1 MAKNIE
7 PKLKKIGDYLKLE
20 EDTVFTIPEYQRAY
34 SWGID
39 NCDKLWQDINDFVE
53 SESKDRYF
61 FGTIIINCQDNDTKY
76 GLIDGQQRTTTFLLL
91 LKALLVRINI
101 AIERTASDE
110 DSASLCRG
118 LQERRR
124 RIMGILYKAET
135 EDISDKPDAAK
146 DAEICRRGIILE
158 NFSINEQYKTELST
172 ILQATDYASAEAR
185 VIKIKYKQKDN
196 RYTNFFRNFKFFY
209 GNISE
214 LSDSQLNSI
223 AKSIT
228 DNCEV
233 IEIKSWQVEQAITM
247 FNSLNSDGLPLYDSD
262 IISAK
267 LYAEAEKRGKEKEFA
282 DLWKQLNN
290 CINEL
295 ESTRIAD
302 INSILMA
309 RFLNAGE
316 YKFFPEVILAANLT
330 DGTKDFDEL
339 TLFHESLQSGQTWNK
354 SIGNFQFNIS
364 RHASKN
370 VLNQYDRL
378 PRIERIYLA
387 HIKFDESVCEL
398 MRIDGNHRLSA
409 ADDVPIDFTLPFCLL
424 LFRNPS
430 ENDQFTRAIFHNI
443 NAKQIPL
450 KLEEN
455 LKVILESPQVFSD
468 DTLIRDPSFG
478 WKYYL
483 ARKTLQSVDFS
494 YFPAI
499 SSYIS
504 QAKCSFFVD
513 LFGFLLKNQSVEE
526 NDSAISKV
534 RTQLVEVERA
544 LIESEITATTT
555 NIAVIGALAYYRLTN
570 ESKYRGFLSWIKK
583 NNIGNVEKLHIDD
596 VINLYDEI
604 YKYVPKKVFLARWY
618 PAETDAEYK
627 QSVYRID
634 AIKEVIDELGL
645 QLTDLGTRDT
655 GTFDIREVMYHDIR
669 ECDIF
674 IADLTGARHN
684 VMIEVGYALKH
695 IDTGRMVFYFQET
708 DSCKNVPFDVNHF
721 SYDKIE
727 DSVEIKAKT
736 KARIM
741 KILEQAKNGEI

>member
-209 GNISE
+209 GKISE

-228 DNCEV
+228 DNSEV

-302 INSILMA
+302 INSILMQYMYYIRTVNKETISETGA
-309 RFLNAGE
+309 INVTTPGLRRYFTEINKMPITDPIGMCSDMVKLAKVWKKVSEYPQMKVLLKFNENTKLFLASYFFRFDEDNITEELVEPILECLLRLFSLLELVDVGYSSKYFKTFLFGVEVKLVSKSTIVDAITQDFNEHIRSNWDKEIIWAALHDYDGNVLVYLNEFLFAKEKGLS
-316 YKFFPEVILAANLT
+316 FTL
-330 DGTKDFDEL
+330 GTKYDIE
-339 TLFHESLQSGQTWNK
+339 HIMPYSGNNLQEIRKDAEIDSEEEFYGVVNK
-354 SIGNFQFNIS
+354 LGNKILLEEKINRAIGN
-364 RHASKN
+364 
-370 VLNQYDRL
+370 
-378 PRIERIYLA
+378 EW
-387 HIKFDESVCEL
+387 
-398 MRIDGNHRLSA
+398 
-409 ADDVPIDFTLPFCLL
+409 
-424 LFRNPS
+424 FRTKVS
-430 ENDQFTRAIFHNI
+430 T
-443 NAKQIPL
+443 
-450 KLEEN
+450 KLEN
-455 LKVILESPQVFSD
+455 KTGYIDS
-468 DTLIRDPSFG
+468 
-478 WKYYL
+478 KYPI
-483 ARKTLQSVDFS
+483 A
-494 YFPAI
+494 
-499 SSYIS
+499 
-504 QAKCSFFVD
+504 
-513 LFGFLLKNQSVEE
+513 
-526 NDSAISKV
+526 
-534 RTQLVEVERA
+534 RA
-544 LIESEITATTT
+544 L
-555 NIAVIGALAYYRLTN
+555 V
-570 ESKYRGFLSWIKK
+570 SKYQSANKPYWKK
-583 NNIGNVEKLHIDD
+583 DD
-596 VINLYDEI
+596 IMS
-604 YKYVPKKVFLARWY
+604 A
-618 PAETDAEYK
+618 TDKA
-627 QSVYRID
+627 SDRTVR
-634 AIKEVIDELGL
+634 
-645 QLTDLGTRDT
+645 
-655 GTFDIREVMYHDIR
+655 F
-669 ECDIF
+669 IF
-674 IADLTGARHN
+674 
-684 VMIEVGYALKH
+684 
-695 IDTGRMVFYFQET
+695 
-708 DSCKNVPFDVNHF
+708 
-721 SYDKIE
+721 
-727 DSVEIKAKT
+727 
-736 KARIM
+736 
-741 KILEQAKNGEI
+741 GE

>member
-209 GNISE
+209 GKISE

-267 LYAEAEKRGKEKEFA
+267 LYAEAEKRGKEKKFA

-302 INSILMA
+302 INSILMQYMYYIRTVNKETISETGA
-309 RFLNAGE
+309 INVTTPGLRRYFTEVNKMPITDPIGMCSDMVKLVKVWKMVSEYPQMKVLLKFNENTKLFLASYFFRFDEDNITEELVEPILECLLRLFSLLELVDVGYSSKYFKTFLFGTEVKLVSKSTTVDVITQDFNEHIRSNWDKETIWAALHDYDGNVLVYLNEFLFAKEKGMS
-316 YKFFPEVILAANLT
+316 FTL
-330 DGTKDFDEL
+330 GTKYDIE
-339 TLFHESLQSGQTWNK
+339 HIMPYSGNNLQEIRKDAEIDSEEEFYGVVNK
-354 SIGNFQFNIS
+354 LGNKILLEEKINRAIGN
-364 RHASKN
+364 
-370 VLNQYDRL
+370 
-378 PRIERIYLA
+378 EW
-387 HIKFDESVCEL
+387 
-398 MRIDGNHRLSA
+398 
-409 ADDVPIDFTLPFCLL
+409 
-424 LFRNPS
+424 FRTKVS
-430 ENDQFTRAIFHNI
+430 T
-443 NAKQIPL
+443 
-450 KLEEN
+450 KLEN
-455 LKVILESPQVFSD
+455 KTGYIDS
-468 DTLIRDPSFG
+468 
-478 WKYYL
+478 KYPI
-483 ARKTLQSVDFS
+483 A
-494 YFPAI
+494 
-499 SSYIS
+499 
-504 QAKCSFFVD
+504 
-513 LFGFLLKNQSVEE
+513 
-526 NDSAISKV
+526 
-534 RTQLVEVERA
+534 RA
-544 LIESEITATTT
+544 LI
-555 NIAVIGALAYYRLTN
+555 
-570 ESKYRGFLSWIKK
+570 SKYQSASKPYWKK
-583 NNIGNVEKLHIDD
+583 DD
-596 VINLYDEI
+596 IMS
-604 YKYVPKKVFLARWY
+604 A
-618 PAETDAEYK
+618 TDKA
-627 QSVYRID
+627 SDRI
-634 AIKEVIDELGL
+634 VS
-645 QLTDLGTRDT
+645 
-655 GTFDIREVMYHDIR
+655 F
-669 ECDIF
+669 IF
-674 IADLTGARHN
+674 
-684 VMIEVGYALKH
+684 
-695 IDTGRMVFYFQET
+695 
-708 DSCKNVPFDVNHF
+708 
-721 SYDKIE
+721 
-727 DSVEIKAKT
+727 
-736 KARIM
+736 
-741 KILEQAKNGEI
+741 GE

>member
-124 RIMGILYKAET
+124 IMGILYKAET

-209 GNISE
+209 GKISE

-302 INSILMA
+302 INSILMQYMYYIRTVNKETISETGA
-309 RFLNAGE
+309 INVTTPGLRRYFTEVNKMPITDPIGMCSDMVKLVKVWKKVSEYPQMKVLLKFNENTKLFLASYFFRFDEDNITEELVEPILECLLRLFSLLELVDVGYSSKYFKTFLFGAEVKLVSKSTTVDAITQDFNEHIRSNWDKETIWAALHDYDGNVLVYLNEFLFAKEKGLS
-316 YKFFPEVILAANLT
+316 FTL
-330 DGTKDFDEL
+330 GTKYDIE
-339 TLFHESLQSGQTWNK
+339 HIMPYSGNNLQEIRKDAEIDSEEEFYGVVNK
-354 SIGNFQFNIS
+354 LGNKILLEEKINRAIGN
-364 RHASKN
+364 
-370 VLNQYDRL
+370 
-378 PRIERIYLA
+378 EW
-387 HIKFDESVCEL
+387 
-398 MRIDGNHRLSA
+398 
-409 ADDVPIDFTLPFCLL
+409 
-424 LFRNPS
+424 FRTKVS
-430 ENDQFTRAIFHNI
+430 T
-443 NAKQIPL
+443 
-450 KLEEN
+450 KLEN
-455 LKVILESPQVFSD
+455 KTGYIDS
-468 DTLIRDPSFG
+468 
-478 WKYYL
+478 KYPI
-483 ARKTLQSVDFS
+483 A
-494 YFPAI
+494 
-499 SSYIS
+499 
-504 QAKCSFFVD
+504 
-513 LFGFLLKNQSVEE
+513 
-526 NDSAISKV
+526 
-534 RTQLVEVERA
+534 RA
-544 LIESEITATTT
+544 L
-555 NIAVIGALAYYRLTN
+555 V
-570 ESKYRGFLSWIKK
+570 SKYQSANKPYWKK
-583 NNIGNVEKLHIDD
+583 DD
-596 VINLYDEI
+596 IMS
-604 YKYVPKKVFLARWY
+604 A
-618 PAETDAEYK
+618 TDKA
-627 QSVYRID
+627 SDRI
-634 AIKEVIDELGL
+634 V
-645 QLTDLGTRDT
+645 R
-655 GTFDIREVMYHDIR
+655 F
-669 ECDIF
+669 IF
-674 IADLTGARHN
+674 
-684 VMIEVGYALKH
+684 
-695 IDTGRMVFYFQET
+695 
-708 DSCKNVPFDVNHF
+708 
-721 SYDKIE
+721 
-727 DSVEIKAKT
+727 
-736 KARIM
+736 
-741 KILEQAKNGEI
+741 GE

>member
-209 GNISE
+209 GKISE

-302 INSILMA
+302 INSILMQYMYYIRTVNKETISETGA
-309 RFLNAGE
+309 INVTTPGLRRYFTEVNKMPITDPIGMCSDMVKLVKVWKKVSEYPQMKVLLKFNENTKLFLASYFFRFDEDNITEELVEPILECLLRLFSLLELVDVGYSSKYFKTFLFGAEVKLVSKGTTVDAITQDFNEHICSNWDKETIWAALHDYDGNVLVYLNEFLFAKEKGLS
-316 YKFFPEVILAANLT
+316 FTL
-330 DGTKDFDEL
+330 GTKYDIE
-339 TLFHESLQSGQTWNK
+339 HIMPYSGNNLQEIRKDAEIDSEEEFYGVVNK
-354 SIGNFQFNIS
+354 LGNKILLEEKINRAIGN
-364 RHASKN
+364 
-370 VLNQYDRL
+370 
-378 PRIERIYLA
+378 EW
-387 HIKFDESVCEL
+387 
-398 MRIDGNHRLSA
+398 
-409 ADDVPIDFTLPFCLL
+409 
-424 LFRNPS
+424 FRTKVS
-430 ENDQFTRAIFHNI
+430 T
-443 NAKQIPL
+443 
-450 KLEEN
+450 KLEN
-455 LKVILESPQVFSD
+455 KTGYIDS
-468 DTLIRDPSFG
+468 
-478 WKYYL
+478 KYPI
-483 ARKTLQSVDFS
+483 A
-494 YFPAI
+494 
-499 SSYIS
+499 
-504 QAKCSFFVD
+504 
-513 LFGFLLKNQSVEE
+513 
-526 NDSAISKV
+526 
-534 RTQLVEVERA
+534 RA
-544 LIESEITATTT
+544 L
-555 NIAVIGALAYYRLTN
+555 V
-570 ESKYRGFLSWIKK
+570 SKYQSANKPYWKK
-583 NNIGNVEKLHIDD
+583 DD
-596 VINLYDEI
+596 IMS
-604 YKYVPKKVFLARWY
+604 A
-618 PAETDAEYK
+618 TDKA
-627 QSVYRID
+627 SDRI
-634 AIKEVIDELGL
+634 VS
-645 QLTDLGTRDT
+645 
-655 GTFDIREVMYHDIR
+655 F
-669 ECDIF
+669 IF
-674 IADLTGARHN
+674 
-684 VMIEVGYALKH
+684 
-695 IDTGRMVFYFQET
+695 
-708 DSCKNVPFDVNHF
+708 
-721 SYDKIE
+721 
-727 DSVEIKAKT
+727 
-736 KARIM
+736 
-741 KILEQAKNGEI
+741 GE

>member
-185 VIKIKYKQKDN
+185 VVKIKYKQKDN

-209 GNISE
+209 GKISE

-302 INSILMA
+302 INSILMQYMYYIRTINKETISETGA
-309 RFLNAGE
+309 INVTTPGLRRYFTEVNKMPITDPIGMCSDMVKLVKVWKKVSEYPQMKVLLKFNENTKLFLASYFFRFDEDNITEELVEPILECLLRLFSLLELVDVGYSSKYFKTFLFGAEVKLVSKSTTVDAITQDFNEHIRSNWDKETIWAALHDYDGNVLVYLNEFLFAKEKGLS
-316 YKFFPEVILAANLT
+316 FTL
-330 DGTKDFDEL
+330 GTKYDIE
-339 TLFHESLQSGQTWNK
+339 HIMPYSGNNLQEIRKDAEIDSEEEFYGVVNK
-354 SIGNFQFNIS
+354 LGNKILLEEKINRAIGN
-364 RHASKN
+364 
-370 VLNQYDRL
+370 
-378 PRIERIYLA
+378 EW
-387 HIKFDESVCEL
+387 
-398 MRIDGNHRLSA
+398 
-409 ADDVPIDFTLPFCLL
+409 
-424 LFRNPS
+424 FRTKVS
-430 ENDQFTRAIFHNI
+430 T
-443 NAKQIPL
+443 
-450 KLEEN
+450 KLEN
-455 LKVILESPQVFSD
+455 KTGYIDS
-468 DTLIRDPSFG
+468 
-478 WKYYL
+478 KYPI
-483 ARKTLQSVDFS
+483 A
-494 YFPAI
+494 
-499 SSYIS
+499 
-504 QAKCSFFVD
+504 
-513 LFGFLLKNQSVEE
+513 
-526 NDSAISKV
+526 
-534 RTQLVEVERA
+534 RA
-544 LIESEITATTT
+544 L
-555 NIAVIGALAYYRLTN
+555 V
-570 ESKYRGFLSWIKK
+570 SKYQSANKPYWKK
-583 NNIGNVEKLHIDD
+583 DD
-596 VINLYDEI
+596 II
-604 YKYVPKKVFLARWY
+604 SA
-618 PAETDAEYK
+618 TDKA
-627 QSVYRID
+627 SDRI
-634 AIKEVIDELGL
+634 V
-645 QLTDLGTRDT
+645 R
-655 GTFDIREVMYHDIR
+655 F
-669 ECDIF
+669 IF
-674 IADLTGARHN
+674 
-684 VMIEVGYALKH
+684 
-695 IDTGRMVFYFQET
+695 
-708 DSCKNVPFDVNHF
+708 
-721 SYDKIE
+721 
-727 DSVEIKAKT
+727 
-736 KARIM
+736 
-741 KILEQAKNGEI
+741 GE

>member
-76 GLIDGQQRTTTFLLL
+76 GLIDGQQRTITFLLL
-91 LKALLVRINI
+91 LKALLARINI

-209 GNISE
+209 GKISE

-302 INSILMA
+302 INSILMQYMYYIRTVNKETISETGA
-309 RFLNAGE
+309 INVTTPGLRRYFTEINKMPITDPIGMCSDMVKLAKVWKKVSEYPQMKVLLKFNENTKLFLASYFFRFDEDNITEELVEPILECLLRLFSLLELVDVGYSSKYFKTFLFGAEVKLVSKSTTVDAITQDFNEHIRSNWDKETIWAALHDYDGNVLVYLNEFLFAKEKGLS
-316 YKFFPEVILAANLT
+316 FTL
-330 DGTKDFDEL
+330 GTKYDIE
-339 TLFHESLQSGQTWNK
+339 HIMPYSGNNLQEIRKDAEIDSEEEFYGVVNK
-354 SIGNFQFNIS
+354 LGNKILLEEKINRAIGN
-364 RHASKN
+364 
-370 VLNQYDRL
+370 
-378 PRIERIYLA
+378 EW
-387 HIKFDESVCEL
+387 
-398 MRIDGNHRLSA
+398 
-409 ADDVPIDFTLPFCLL
+409 
-424 LFRNPS
+424 FRTKVS
-430 ENDQFTRAIFHNI
+430 T
-443 NAKQIPL
+443 
-450 KLEEN
+450 KLEN
-455 LKVILESPQVFSD
+455 KTGYIDS
-468 DTLIRDPSFG
+468 
-478 WKYYL
+478 KYPI
-483 ARKTLQSVDFS
+483 A
-494 YFPAI
+494 
-499 SSYIS
+499 
-504 QAKCSFFVD
+504 
-513 LFGFLLKNQSVEE
+513 
-526 NDSAISKV
+526 
-534 RTQLVEVERA
+534 RA
-544 LIESEITATTT
+544 L
-555 NIAVIGALAYYRLTN
+555 V
-570 ESKYRGFLSWIKK
+570 SKYQSANKPYWKK
-583 NNIGNVEKLHIDD
+583 DD
-596 VINLYDEI
+596 IMS
-604 YKYVPKKVFLARWY
+604 A
-618 PAETDAEYK
+618 TDKA
-627 QSVYRID
+627 SDRI
-634 AIKEVIDELGL
+634 V
-645 QLTDLGTRDT
+645 R
-655 GTFDIREVMYHDIR
+655 F
-669 ECDIF
+669 IF
-674 IADLTGARHN
+674 
-684 VMIEVGYALKH
+684 
-695 IDTGRMVFYFQET
+695 
-708 DSCKNVPFDVNHF
+708 
-721 SYDKIE
+721 
-727 DSVEIKAKT
+727 
-736 KARIM
+736 
-741 KILEQAKNGEI
+741 GE

>member
-209 GNISE
+209 GKISE

-233 IEIKSWQVEQAITM
+233 IELKSWQVEQAITM

-302 INSILMA
+302 INSILMQYMYYIRTVNKETISETGA
-309 RFLNAGE
+309 INVTTPGLRRYFTEVNKMPITDPIGMCSDMVKLVKVWKKVSEYPQMKVLLKFNENTKLFLASYFFRFDEDNITEELVEPILECLLRLFSLLELVDVGYSSKYFKTFLFGAEVKLVSKSTTVDAITQDFNEHIRSNWDKETIWAALHDYDGNVLVYLNEFLFAKEKGLS
-316 YKFFPEVILAANLT
+316 FTL
-330 DGTKDFDEL
+330 GTKYDIE
-339 TLFHESLQSGQTWNK
+339 HIMPYSGNNLQEIRKDAEIDSEEEFYGVVNK
-354 SIGNFQFNIS
+354 LGNKILLEEKINRAIGN
-364 RHASKN
+364 
-370 VLNQYDRL
+370 
-378 PRIERIYLA
+378 EW
-387 HIKFDESVCEL
+387 
-398 MRIDGNHRLSA
+398 
-409 ADDVPIDFTLPFCLL
+409 
-424 LFRNPS
+424 FRTKVS
-430 ENDQFTRAIFHNI
+430 T
-443 NAKQIPL
+443 
-450 KLEEN
+450 KLEN
-455 LKVILESPQVFSD
+455 KTGYIDS
-468 DTLIRDPSFG
+468 
-478 WKYYL
+478 KYPI
-483 ARKTLQSVDFS
+483 A
-494 YFPAI
+494 
-499 SSYIS
+499 
-504 QAKCSFFVD
+504 
-513 LFGFLLKNQSVEE
+513 
-526 NDSAISKV
+526 
-534 RTQLVEVERA
+534 RA
-544 LIESEITATTT
+544 L
-555 NIAVIGALAYYRLTN
+555 V
-570 ESKYRGFLSWIKK
+570 SKYQSANKPYWKK
-583 NNIGNVEKLHIDD
+583 DD
-596 VINLYDEI
+596 IMST
-604 YKYVPKKVFLARWY
+604 
-618 PAETDAEYK
+618 TDKA
-627 QSVYRID
+627 SDRI
-634 AIKEVIDELGL
+634 VS
-645 QLTDLGTRDT
+645 
-655 GTFDIREVMYHDIR
+655 F
-669 ECDIF
+669 IF
-674 IADLTGARHN
+674 
-684 VMIEVGYALKH
+684 
-695 IDTGRMVFYFQET
+695 
-708 DSCKNVPFDVNHF
+708 
-721 SYDKIE
+721 
-727 DSVEIKAKT
+727 
-736 KARIM
+736 
-741 KILEQAKNGEI
+741 GE

>member
-209 GNISE
+209 GKISE

-302 INSILMA
+302 INSILMQYMYYIRTVNKETISETGA
-309 RFLNAGE
+309 INVTTPGLRRYFTEVNKMPITDPIGMCSDMVKLVKVWKKVSEYPQMKVLLKFNENTKLFLASYFFRFDEDNITEELVEPILECLLRLFSLLELVDVGYSSKYFKTFLFGAEVKLVSKSTTVDAITQDFNEHIRSNWDKETIWAALHDYDGNVLVYLNEFLFAKEKGMS
-316 YKFFPEVILAANLT
+316 FTL
-330 DGTKDFDEL
+330 GTKYDIE
-339 TLFHESLQSGQTWNK
+339 HIMPYSGNNLQEIRKDAEIDSEEEFYGVVNK
-354 SIGNFQFNIS
+354 LGNKILLEEKINRAIGN
-364 RHASKN
+364 
-370 VLNQYDRL
+370 
-378 PRIERIYLA
+378 EW
-387 HIKFDESVCEL
+387 
-398 MRIDGNHRLSA
+398 
-409 ADDVPIDFTLPFCLL
+409 
-424 LFRNPS
+424 FRTKVS
-430 ENDQFTRAIFHNI
+430 T
-443 NAKQIPL
+443 
-450 KLEEN
+450 KLEN
-455 LKVILESPQVFSD
+455 KTGYIDS
-468 DTLIRDPSFG
+468 
-478 WKYYL
+478 KYPI
-483 ARKTLQSVDFS
+483 A
-494 YFPAI
+494 
-499 SSYIS
+499 
-504 QAKCSFFVD
+504 
-513 LFGFLLKNQSVEE
+513 
-526 NDSAISKV
+526 
-534 RTQLVEVERA
+534 RA
-544 LIESEITATTT
+544 LI
-555 NIAVIGALAYYRLTN
+555 
-570 ESKYRGFLSWIKK
+570 SKYQSANKPYWKK
-583 NNIGNVEKLHIDD
+583 DD
-596 VINLYDEI
+596 IMS
-604 YKYVPKKVFLARWY
+604 A
-618 PAETDAEYK
+618 TDKA
-627 QSVYRID
+627 SDRI
-634 AIKEVIDELGL
+634 VS
-645 QLTDLGTRDT
+645 
-655 GTFDIREVMYHDIR
+655 Y
-669 ECDIF
+669 IF
-674 IADLTGARHN
+674 
-684 VMIEVGYALKH
+684 
-695 IDTGRMVFYFQET
+695 
-708 DSCKNVPFDVNHF
+708 
-721 SYDKIE
+721 
-727 DSVEIKAKT
+727 
-736 KARIM
+736 
-741 KILEQAKNGEI
+741 GE

>member
-172 ILQATDYASAEAR
+172 ILQATDYASAETR

-209 GNISE
+209 GKISE

-302 INSILMA
+302 INSILMQYMYYIRTVNKETISETGA
-309 RFLNAGE
+309 INVTTPGLRRYFTEVNKMPITDPIGMCSDMVKLVKVWKKVSEYPQMKVLLKFNENTKLFLASYFFRFDEDNITEELVEPILECLLRLFSLLELVDVGYSSKYFKTFLFGVEVKLVSKSTTVDAITQDFNEHIRSNWDKETIWAALHDYDGNVLVYLNEFLFAKEKGLS
-316 YKFFPEVILAANLT
+316 FTL
-330 DGTKDFDEL
+330 GTKYDIE
-339 TLFHESLQSGQTWNK
+339 HIMPYSGNNLQEIRKDAEIDSEEEFYGVVNK
-354 SIGNFQFNIS
+354 LGNKILLEEKINRAIGN
-364 RHASKN
+364 
-370 VLNQYDRL
+370 
-378 PRIERIYLA
+378 EW
-387 HIKFDESVCEL
+387 
-398 MRIDGNHRLSA
+398 
-409 ADDVPIDFTLPFCLL
+409 
-424 LFRNPS
+424 FRTKVS
-430 ENDQFTRAIFHNI
+430 T
-443 NAKQIPL
+443 
-450 KLEEN
+450 KLEN
-455 LKVILESPQVFSD
+455 KTGYIDS
-468 DTLIRDPSFG
+468 
-478 WKYYL
+478 KYPI
-483 ARKTLQSVDFS
+483 A
-494 YFPAI
+494 
-499 SSYIS
+499 
-504 QAKCSFFVD
+504 
-513 LFGFLLKNQSVEE
+513 
-526 NDSAISKV
+526 
-534 RTQLVEVERA
+534 RA
-544 LIESEITATTT
+544 L
-555 NIAVIGALAYYRLTN
+555 V
-570 ESKYRGFLSWIKK
+570 SKYQSANKPYWKK
-583 NNIGNVEKLHIDD
+583 DD
-596 VINLYDEI
+596 IMS
-604 YKYVPKKVFLARWY
+604 A
-618 PAETDAEYK
+618 TDKA
-627 QSVYRID
+627 SDRI
-634 AIKEVIDELGL
+634 VS
-645 QLTDLGTRDT
+645 
-655 GTFDIREVMYHDIR
+655 F
-669 ECDIF
+669 IF
-674 IADLTGARHN
+674 GD
-684 VMIEVGYALKH
+684 
-695 IDTGRMVFYFQET
+695 
-708 DSCKNVPFDVNHF
+708 
-721 SYDKIE
+721 
-727 DSVEIKAKT
+727 
-736 KARIM
+736 
-741 KILEQAKNGEI
+741 

>member
-1 MAKNIE
+1 MSKNIE

-146 DAEICRRGIILE
+146 DSEICHREIILE

-209 GNISE
+209 GKISE

-282 DLWKQLNN
+282 DLWKKLNN

-302 INSILMA
+302 INSILMQYMYYIRTVNKETISETGA
-309 RFLNAGE
+309 INVTTPGLRRYFTEINKMPITDPIGMCSDMVKLAKVWKKVSEYPQMKVLLKFNENTKLFLASYFFRFDEDNITEEFVEPILECLLRLFSLLELVDVGYSSKYFKTFLFGTEVKLVSKSTTVDAITQDFNEHIRSNWDKETIWAALHDYDGNVLVYLNEFLFAKEKGLS
-316 YKFFPEVILAANLT
+316 FTL
-330 DGTKDFDEL
+330 GTKYDIE
-339 TLFHESLQSGQTWNK
+339 HIMPYSGNNLQEIRKDAEIDSEEEFYGVVNK
-354 SIGNFQFNIS
+354 LGNKILLEEKINRAIGN
-364 RHASKN
+364 
-370 VLNQYDRL
+370 
-378 PRIERIYLA
+378 EW
-387 HIKFDESVCEL
+387 
-398 MRIDGNHRLSA
+398 
-409 ADDVPIDFTLPFCLL
+409 
-424 LFRNPS
+424 FRTKVS
-430 ENDQFTRAIFHNI
+430 T
-443 NAKQIPL
+443 
-450 KLEEN
+450 KLEN
-455 LKVILESPQVFSD
+455 KTGYIDS
-468 DTLIRDPSFG
+468 
-478 WKYYL
+478 KYPI
-483 ARKTLQSVDFS
+483 A
-494 YFPAI
+494 
-499 SSYIS
+499 
-504 QAKCSFFVD
+504 
-513 LFGFLLKNQSVEE
+513 
-526 NDSAISKV
+526 
-534 RTQLVEVERA
+534 RA
-544 LIESEITATTT
+544 L
-555 NIAVIGALAYYRLTN
+555 V
-570 ESKYRGFLSWIKK
+570 SKY
-583 NNIGNVEKLHIDD
+583 
-596 VINLYDEI
+596 
-604 YKYVPKKVFLARWY
+604 
-618 PAETDAEYK
+618 
-627 QSVYRID
+627 QS
-634 AIKEVIDELGL
+634 ANK
-645 QLTDLGTRDT
+645 
-655 GTFDIREVMYHDIR
+655 
-669 ECDIF
+669 
-674 IADLTGARHN
+674 
-684 VMIEVGYALKH
+684 
-695 IDTGRMVFYFQET
+695 
-708 DSCKNVPFDVNHF
+708 P
-721 SYDKIE
+721 
-727 DSVEIKAKT
+727 
-736 KARIM
+736 
-741 KILEQAKNGEI
+741 

>member
-61 FGTIIINCQDNDTKY
+61 FGTIIINCQNNDTKY

-209 GNISE
+209 GKISE

-302 INSILMA
+302 INSILMQYMYYIRTVNKETISETGA
-309 RFLNAGE
+309 INVTTPGLRRYFTEVNKMPITDPIGMCSDMVKLVKVWKKVSEYPQMKVLLKFNENTKLFLASYFFRFDEDNITEELVEPILECLLRLFSLLELVDVGYSSKYFKTFLFGAEVKLVSKSTTVDAITQDFNEHIRSNWDKETIWATSHDYDGNVLAYLNEFLFAKEKGLS
-316 YKFFPEVILAANLT
+316 FTL
-330 DGTKDFDEL
+330 GTKYDIE
-339 TLFHESLQSGQTWNK
+339 HIMPYSGNNLQEIRKDAEIDSEEEFYGVVNK
-354 SIGNFQFNIS
+354 LGNKILLEEKINRAIGN
-364 RHASKN
+364 
-370 VLNQYDRL
+370 
-378 PRIERIYLA
+378 EW
-387 HIKFDESVCEL
+387 
-398 MRIDGNHRLSA
+398 
-409 ADDVPIDFTLPFCLL
+409 
-424 LFRNPS
+424 FRTKVS
-430 ENDQFTRAIFHNI
+430 T
-443 NAKQIPL
+443 
-450 KLEEN
+450 KLEN
-455 LKVILESPQVFSD
+455 KTGYIDS
-468 DTLIRDPSFG
+468 
-478 WKYYL
+478 KYPI
-483 ARKTLQSVDFS
+483 A
-494 YFPAI
+494 
-499 SSYIS
+499 
-504 QAKCSFFVD
+504 
-513 LFGFLLKNQSVEE
+513 
-526 NDSAISKV
+526 
-534 RTQLVEVERA
+534 RA
-544 LIESEITATTT
+544 L
-555 NIAVIGALAYYRLTN
+555 V
-570 ESKYRGFLSWIKK
+570 SKYQSANKPYWKK
-583 NNIGNVEKLHIDD
+583 DD
-596 VINLYDEI
+596 IMST
-604 YKYVPKKVFLARWY
+604 
-618 PAETDAEYK
+618 TDKA
-627 QSVYRID
+627 SDRI
-634 AIKEVIDELGL
+634 V
-645 QLTDLGTRDT
+645 R
-655 GTFDIREVMYHDIR
+655 F
-669 ECDIF
+669 IF
-674 IADLTGARHN
+674 
-684 VMIEVGYALKH
+684 
-695 IDTGRMVFYFQET
+695 
-708 DSCKNVPFDVNHF
+708 
-721 SYDKIE
+721 
-727 DSVEIKAKT
+727 
-736 KARIM
+736 
-741 KILEQAKNGEI
+741 GE

>member
-1 MAKNIE
+1 MTKNIE

-209 GNISE
+209 GKISE

-302 INSILMA
+302 INSILMQYMYYIRTVNKETISETGA
-309 RFLNAGE
+309 INVTTPGLRRYFTEINKMPITDPIGMCSDMVKLAKVWKKVSEYPQMKVLLKFNENTKLFLASYFFRFDEDNITEELVEPILECLLRLFSLLELVDVGYSSKYFKTFLFGVEVKLVSKSTTVDAITQDFNEHIRSNWDKETIWAALHDYDGNVLVYLNEFLFAKEKGLS
-316 YKFFPEVILAANLT
+316 FTL
-330 DGTKDFDEL
+330 GTKYDIE
-339 TLFHESLQSGQTWNK
+339 HIMPYSGNNLQEIRKDAEIDSEEEFYGVVNK
-354 SIGNFQFNIS
+354 LGNKILLEEKINRAIGN
-364 RHASKN
+364 
-370 VLNQYDRL
+370 
-378 PRIERIYLA
+378 EW
-387 HIKFDESVCEL
+387 
-398 MRIDGNHRLSA
+398 
-409 ADDVPIDFTLPFCLL
+409 
-424 LFRNPS
+424 FRTKVS
-430 ENDQFTRAIFHNI
+430 T
-443 NAKQIPL
+443 
-450 KLEEN
+450 KLEN
-455 LKVILESPQVFSD
+455 KTGYIDS
-468 DTLIRDPSFG
+468 
-478 WKYYL
+478 KYPI
-483 ARKTLQSVDFS
+483 A
-494 YFPAI
+494 
-499 SSYIS
+499 
-504 QAKCSFFVD
+504 
-513 LFGFLLKNQSVEE
+513 
-526 NDSAISKV
+526 
-534 RTQLVEVERA
+534 RA
-544 LIESEITATTT
+544 L
-555 NIAVIGALAYYRLTN
+555 V
-570 ESKYRGFLSWIKK
+570 SKYQSANKPYWKK
-583 NNIGNVEKLHIDD
+583 DD
-596 VINLYDEI
+596 IMS
-604 YKYVPKKVFLARWY
+604 A
-618 PAETDAEYK
+618 TDKA
-627 QSVYRID
+627 SDRTVR
-634 AIKEVIDELGL
+634 
-645 QLTDLGTRDT
+645 
-655 GTFDIREVMYHDIR
+655 F
-669 ECDIF
+669 IF
-674 IADLTGARHN
+674 
-684 VMIEVGYALKH
+684 
-695 IDTGRMVFYFQET
+695 
-708 DSCKNVPFDVNHF
+708 
-721 SYDKIE
+721 
-727 DSVEIKAKT
+727 
-736 KARIM
+736 
-741 KILEQAKNGEI
+741 GE

>member
-61 FGTIIINCQDNDTKY
+61 FGTIIINCQNNDTKY

-209 GNISE
+209 GKISE

-302 INSILMA
+302 INSILMQYMYYIRTVNKETISETGA
-309 RFLNAGE
+309 INVTTPGLRRYFTEVNKMPITDPIGMCSDMVKLVKVWKKVSEYPQMKVLLKFNENTKLFLASYFFRFDEDNITEELVEPILECLLRLFSLLELVDVGYSSKYFKTFLFGTEVKLVSKSTTVDAITQDFNEHIRSNWDKETIWATLHDYDGNVLAYLNEFLFAKEKGLS
-316 YKFFPEVILAANLT
+316 FTL
-330 DGTKDFDEL
+330 GTKYDIE
-339 TLFHESLQSGQTWNK
+339 HIMPYSGNNLQEIRKDAEIDSEEEFYGVVNK
-354 SIGNFQFNIS
+354 LGNKILLEEKINRAIGN
-364 RHASKN
+364 
-370 VLNQYDRL
+370 
-378 PRIERIYLA
+378 EW
-387 HIKFDESVCEL
+387 
-398 MRIDGNHRLSA
+398 
-409 ADDVPIDFTLPFCLL
+409 
-424 LFRNPS
+424 FRTKVS
-430 ENDQFTRAIFHNI
+430 T
-443 NAKQIPL
+443 
-450 KLEEN
+450 KLEN
-455 LKVILESPQVFSD
+455 KTGYIDS
-468 DTLIRDPSFG
+468 
-478 WKYYL
+478 KYPI
-483 ARKTLQSVDFS
+483 A
-494 YFPAI
+494 
-499 SSYIS
+499 
-504 QAKCSFFVD
+504 
-513 LFGFLLKNQSVEE
+513 
-526 NDSAISKV
+526 
-534 RTQLVEVERA
+534 RA
-544 LIESEITATTT
+544 L
-555 NIAVIGALAYYRLTN
+555 V
-570 ESKYRGFLSWIKK
+570 SKYQSANKPYWKK
-583 NNIGNVEKLHIDD
+583 DD
-596 VINLYDEI
+596 IMS
-604 YKYVPKKVFLARWY
+604 A
-618 PAETDAEYK
+618 TDKA
-627 QSVYRID
+627 SDRI
-634 AIKEVIDELGL
+634 V
-645 QLTDLGTRDT
+645 R
-655 GTFDIREVMYHDIR
+655 F
-669 ECDIF
+669 IF
-674 IADLTGARHN
+674 
-684 VMIEVGYALKH
+684 
-695 IDTGRMVFYFQET
+695 
-708 DSCKNVPFDVNHF
+708 
-721 SYDKIE
+721 
-727 DSVEIKAKT
+727 
-736 KARIM
+736 
-741 KILEQAKNGEI
+741 GE

>member
-209 GNISE
+209 GKISE

-290 CINEL
+290 CVNEL

-302 INSILMA
+302 INSILMQYMYYIRTVNKETISETGA
-309 RFLNAGE
+309 INVTTPGLRRYFTEINKMPITDPIGMCSDMVKLAKVWKKVSEYPQMKVLLKFNENTKLFLASYFFRFDEDNITEELVEPILECLLRLFSLLELVDVGYSSKYFKTFLFGAEVKLVSKSTTVDAITQDFNEHIRSNWDKETIWAALHDYDGNVLVYLNEFLFAKEKGLS
-316 YKFFPEVILAANLT
+316 FTL
-330 DGTKDFDEL
+330 GTKYDIE
-339 TLFHESLQSGQTWNK
+339 HIMPYSGNNLQEIRKDAEIDSEEEFYGVVNK
-354 SIGNFQFNIS
+354 LGNKILLEEKINRAIGN
-364 RHASKN
+364 
-370 VLNQYDRL
+370 
-378 PRIERIYLA
+378 EW
-387 HIKFDESVCEL
+387 
-398 MRIDGNHRLSA
+398 
-409 ADDVPIDFTLPFCLL
+409 
-424 LFRNPS
+424 FRTKVS
-430 ENDQFTRAIFHNI
+430 T
-443 NAKQIPL
+443 
-450 KLEEN
+450 KLEN
-455 LKVILESPQVFSD
+455 KTGYIDS
-468 DTLIRDPSFG
+468 
-478 WKYYL
+478 KYPI
-483 ARKTLQSVDFS
+483 A
-494 YFPAI
+494 
-499 SSYIS
+499 
-504 QAKCSFFVD
+504 
-513 LFGFLLKNQSVEE
+513 
-526 NDSAISKV
+526 
-534 RTQLVEVERA
+534 RA
-544 LIESEITATTT
+544 L
-555 NIAVIGALAYYRLTN
+555 V
-570 ESKYRGFLSWIKK
+570 SKYQSANKPYWKK
-583 NNIGNVEKLHIDD
+583 DD
-596 VINLYDEI
+596 IMS
-604 YKYVPKKVFLARWY
+604 A
-618 PAETDAEYK
+618 TD
-627 QSVYRID
+627 
-634 AIKEVIDELGL
+634 
-645 QLTDLGTRDT
+645 
-655 GTFDIREVMYHDIR
+655 
-669 ECDIF
+669 
-674 IADLTGARHN
+674 
-684 VMIEVGYALKH
+684 
-695 IDTGRMVFYFQET
+695 
-708 DSCKNVPFDVNHF
+708 
-721 SYDKIE
+721 
-727 DSVEIKAKT
+727 KAS
-736 KARIM
+736 ARIVRF
-741 KILEQAKNGEI
+741 IFGE

>member
-1 MAKNIE
+1 MSKNIE

-146 DAEICRRGIILE
+146 DSEICHREIILE

-209 GNISE
+209 GKISE

-302 INSILMA
+302 INSILMQYMYYIRTVNKETISETGA
-309 RFLNAGE
+309 INVTTPGLRRYFTEINKMPITDPIGMCSDMVKLAKVWKKVSEYPQMKVLLKFNENTKLFLASYFFRFDEDNITEELVEPVLECLLRLFSLLELVDVGYSSKYFKTFLFGAEVKLVSKSTTVDAITQDFNEHIRSNWDKETIWAALHDYDGNVLVYLNEFLFAKEKGLS
-316 YKFFPEVILAANLT
+316 FTL
-330 DGTKDFDEL
+330 GTKYDIE
-339 TLFHESLQSGQTWNK
+339 HIMPYSGNNLQEIRKDAEIDSEEEFYGVVNK
-354 SIGNFQFNIS
+354 LGNKILLEEKINRAIGN
-364 RHASKN
+364 
-370 VLNQYDRL
+370 
-378 PRIERIYLA
+378 EW
-387 HIKFDESVCEL
+387 
-398 MRIDGNHRLSA
+398 
-409 ADDVPIDFTLPFCLL
+409 
-424 LFRNPS
+424 FRTKVS
-430 ENDQFTRAIFHNI
+430 T
-443 NAKQIPL
+443 
-450 KLEEN
+450 KLEN
-455 LKVILESPQVFSD
+455 KTGYIDS
-468 DTLIRDPSFG
+468 
-478 WKYYL
+478 KYPI
-483 ARKTLQSVDFS
+483 A
-494 YFPAI
+494 
-499 SSYIS
+499 
-504 QAKCSFFVD
+504 
-513 LFGFLLKNQSVEE
+513 
-526 NDSAISKV
+526 
-534 RTQLVEVERA
+534 RA
-544 LIESEITATTT
+544 L
-555 NIAVIGALAYYRLTN
+555 V
-570 ESKYRGFLSWIKK
+570 SKYQSANKPYWKK
-583 NNIGNVEKLHIDD
+583 DD
-596 VINLYDEI
+596 IMST
-604 YKYVPKKVFLARWY
+604 
-618 PAETDAEYK
+618 TDKA
-627 QSVYRID
+627 SDRI
-634 AIKEVIDELGL
+634 V
-645 QLTDLGTRDT
+645 R
-655 GTFDIREVMYHDIR
+655 F
-669 ECDIF
+669 IF
-674 IADLTGARHN
+674 
-684 VMIEVGYALKH
+684 
-695 IDTGRMVFYFQET
+695 
-708 DSCKNVPFDVNHF
+708 
-721 SYDKIE
+721 
-727 DSVEIKAKT
+727 
-736 KARIM
+736 
-741 KILEQAKNGEI
+741 GE

>member
-209 GNISE
+209 GKISE

-302 INSILMA
+302 INSILMQYMYYIRTVNKETISETGA
-309 RFLNAGE
+309 INVTTPGLRRYFTEVNKMPITDPIGMCSDMVKLVKVWKNVSEYPQMKVLLKFNENTKLFLASYFFRFDEDNITEELVEPILECLLRLFSLLELVDVGYSSKYFKTFLFGAEVKLVSKSTTVDAITQDFNEHIRSNWDKETIWAALHDYDGNVLVYLNEFLFAKEKGLS
-316 YKFFPEVILAANLT
+316 FTL
-330 DGTKDFDEL
+330 GTKYDIE
-339 TLFHESLQSGQTWNK
+339 HIMPYSGNNLQEIRKDAEIDSEEEFYGVVNK
-354 SIGNFQFNIS
+354 LGNKILLEEKINRAIGN
-364 RHASKN
+364 
-370 VLNQYDRL
+370 
-378 PRIERIYLA
+378 EW
-387 HIKFDESVCEL
+387 
-398 MRIDGNHRLSA
+398 
-409 ADDVPIDFTLPFCLL
+409 
-424 LFRNPS
+424 FRTKVS
-430 ENDQFTRAIFHNI
+430 T
-443 NAKQIPL
+443 
-450 KLEEN
+450 KLEN
-455 LKVILESPQVFSD
+455 KTGYIDS
-468 DTLIRDPSFG
+468 
-478 WKYYL
+478 KYPI
-483 ARKTLQSVDFS
+483 A
-494 YFPAI
+494 
-499 SSYIS
+499 
-504 QAKCSFFVD
+504 
-513 LFGFLLKNQSVEE
+513 
-526 NDSAISKV
+526 
-534 RTQLVEVERA
+534 RA
-544 LIESEITATTT
+544 L
-555 NIAVIGALAYYRLTN
+555 V
-570 ESKYRGFLSWIKK
+570 SKYQSANKPYWKK
-583 NNIGNVEKLHIDD
+583 DD
-596 VINLYDEI
+596 IMS
-604 YKYVPKKVFLARWY
+604 A
-618 PAETDAEYK
+618 TDKA
-627 QSVYRID
+627 SDRI
-634 AIKEVIDELGL
+634 VS
-645 QLTDLGTRDT
+645 
-655 GTFDIREVMYHDIR
+655 F
-669 ECDIF
+669 IF
-674 IADLTGARHN
+674 
-684 VMIEVGYALKH
+684 
-695 IDTGRMVFYFQET
+695 
-708 DSCKNVPFDVNHF
+708 
-721 SYDKIE
+721 
-727 DSVEIKAKT
+727 
-736 KARIM
+736 
-741 KILEQAKNGEI
+741 GE

>member
-61 FGTIIINCQDNDTKY
+61 FGTIIINCQDDDTKY

-209 GNISE
+209 GKISE

-302 INSILMA
+302 INSILMQYMYYIRTVNKETISETGA
-309 RFLNAGE
+309 INVTTPGLRRYFTEINKMPITDPIGMCSDMVKLAKVWKKVSEYPQMKVLLKFNENTKLFLASYFFRFDEDNITEELVEPILECLLRLFSLLELVDVGYSSKYFKTFLFGAEVKLVSKSTTVDAITQDFNEHIRSNWDKETIWAALHDYDGNVLVYLNEFLFAKEKGLS
-316 YKFFPEVILAANLT
+316 FTL
-330 DGTKDFDEL
+330 GTKYDIE
-339 TLFHESLQSGQTWNK
+339 HIMPYSGNNLQEIRKDAEIDSEEEFYGVVNK
-354 SIGNFQFNIS
+354 LGNKILLEEKINRAIGN
-364 RHASKN
+364 
-370 VLNQYDRL
+370 
-378 PRIERIYLA
+378 EW
-387 HIKFDESVCEL
+387 
-398 MRIDGNHRLSA
+398 
-409 ADDVPIDFTLPFCLL
+409 
-424 LFRNPS
+424 FRTKVS
-430 ENDQFTRAIFHNI
+430 T
-443 NAKQIPL
+443 
-450 KLEEN
+450 KLEN
-455 LKVILESPQVFSD
+455 KTGYIDS
-468 DTLIRDPSFG
+468 
-478 WKYYL
+478 KYPI
-483 ARKTLQSVDFS
+483 A
-494 YFPAI
+494 
-499 SSYIS
+499 
-504 QAKCSFFVD
+504 
-513 LFGFLLKNQSVEE
+513 
-526 NDSAISKV
+526 
-534 RTQLVEVERA
+534 RA
-544 LIESEITATTT
+544 L
-555 NIAVIGALAYYRLTN
+555 V
-570 ESKYRGFLSWIKK
+570 SKYQSANKPYWKK
-583 NNIGNVEKLHIDD
+583 DD
-596 VINLYDEI
+596 IMS
-604 YKYVPKKVFLARWY
+604 A
-618 PAETDAEYK
+618 TDKA
-627 QSVYRID
+627 SDRI
-634 AIKEVIDELGL
+634 V
-645 QLTDLGTRDT
+645 R
-655 GTFDIREVMYHDIR
+655 F
-669 ECDIF
+669 IF
-674 IADLTGARHN
+674 
-684 VMIEVGYALKH
+684 
-695 IDTGRMVFYFQET
+695 
-708 DSCKNVPFDVNHF
+708 
-721 SYDKIE
+721 
-727 DSVEIKAKT
+727 
-736 KARIM
+736 
-741 KILEQAKNGEI
+741 GE